1 MLYDLKKY
9 GVAAPYIYT
18 NVNYNFQIAA
28 NDLQYIYLFNRQL
41 NYPNK
46 QNMYFYD
53 FVDINKYINVNIQS
67 DYLLEKSI
75 NGNHVYL
82 KFKNVDN
89 QGSILNYY
97 FIEFLLEI
105 DLDKNIVKLTDFIM
119 YSDKTVNSFTYKF
132 KSGDIEE
139 SSNEKSLSGIAIIET
154 QEQANLKT
162 EDVPSYYTF
171 YNNGVK
177 YLNFDNVIMWSIYN
191 FNSSG
196 NKIAKKFSNE
206 IQNLFSIEVIGAIK
220 SDFINVEIV
229 QKNSYRQGL
238 LFSNVF
244 TSLPKLH
251 KNFYVGSKKV
261 TDDTISESL
270 QIDKGNVRIKNN
282 LNWKQAKYIESDNQI

>member
-18 NVNYNFQIAA
+18 NVNFNFQIAA
-28 NDLQYIYLFNRQL
+28 NDLQYIYLFNRKL

-67 DYLLEKSI
+67 DYLLEKVI
-75 NGNHVYL
+75 NGNHVLL

-105 DLDKNIVKLTDFIM
+105 DLDNNIVKLTDFIM
-119 YSDKTVNSFTYKF
+119 YSDKTVNLFTYKF

-139 SSNEKSLSGIAIIET
+139 SSNEKSLSGIAVLET

-162 EDVPSYYTF
+162 EDVPSYNTF
-171 YNNGVK
+171 YNAGVK

-196 NKIAKKFSNE
+196 NKIVKKISNE
-206 IQNLFSIEVIGAIK
+206 TQNLFSIEVIGAIK
-220 SDFINVEIV
+220 SDYINVEIV

-238 LFSNVF
+238 LFTNMF

-251 KNFYVGSKKV
+251 KNFYVGDKKV

-282 LNWKQAKYIESDNQI
+282 LNWKQAKYVESDNQI

>member
-9 GVAAPYIYT
+9 GVSAPYIYT
-18 NVNYNFQIAA
+18 DVKYNFQIVA

-67 DYLLEKSI
+67 DYLLEKVI
-75 NGNHVYL
+75 NGNHVLL

-105 DLDKNIVKLTDFIM
+105 DLNENIVKLTDFIM
-119 YSDKTVNSFTYKF
+119 YSDKTLNLFTYKF
-132 KSGDIEE
+132 KSGNIEE
-139 SSNEKSLSGIAIIET
+139 TSNEKSLSGIAVLET

-162 EDVPSYYTF
+162 EDIPTYNTF
-171 YNNGVK
+171 YNAGVK

-191 FNSSG
+191 FNYSG
-196 NKIAKKFSNE
+196 NKIAKKISNE
-206 IQNLFSIEVIGAIK
+206 TQNLFSIEVIGAIK
-220 SDFINVEIV
+220 SDYINVEIV

-238 LFSNVF
+238 LFTNMF

-251 KNFYVGSKKV
+251 KNFYVGDKKV